1 MFRLLSL
8 LIVIA
13 IMGLLWVTMAD
24 SMFGGGEDCVPSAGP
39 TTTLPIKVSKGLER
53 LVTDC

>member
-13 IMGLLWVTMAD
+13 IMGLLWATMAD
-24 SMFGGGEDCVPSAGP
+24 DLFGGGKECDRTGP
-39 TTTLPIKVSKGLER
+39 TTTLPIKVSKGLET
-53 LVTDC
+53 LVTGC